1 MKKLA
6 LLIIAYGICTGAA
19 GAYPELPPSAVND
32 IQGLQGIHHHDMQL
46 MQQQIFRKQEIDETQ
61 DIQAQK
67 EKKKRELENA
77 DIRSDDPALKK
88 ILEKRKTKD
97 VNFVEENGEIKIE
110 NTTPSEPPENNPQN

>member
-6 LLIIAYGICTGAA
+6 LLIIACGICTSTV
-19 GAYPELPPSAVND
+19 GAYPEIPPSAVND
-32 IQGLQGIHHHDMQL
+32 IQGLQGIHRHDMQL
-46 MQQQIFRKQEIDETQ
+46 MQQQIFRKQEFDETK

-110 NTTPSEPPENNPQN
+110 NTRPSEPPEKDSKT